1 MLAGLQIMEERLN
14 RETGMKNETGLRIM
28 TAEGELRGCRDDDLF
43 VFKGIPYAAPPEGAL
58 RWRPPQP
65 VTPWQGVRD
74 ATAFSASCWQNRT
87 YCEAV
92 GGGDPGEFSE
102 DALYLNVWTPDVEPS
117 RPLPVMVWLHGGG
130 FTIGAGGLAPY
141 SGKPLASRGAVV
153 VTLNYRLGHL
163 GFFSHPALDAEYP
176 AGGTVNNFGLLDQI
190 AALQWVQRNI
200 PSFGGDRRN
209 VTLFGE
215 SSGARSVLS
224 LCCSPLAEGLFHKGI
239 VQSAYSLP
247 DTPLKKARQ
256 QGVAVARHLGLPPD
270 SSAADLRA
278 LPADAFWPLEGALSI
293 PPVPIAGDAV
303 LPEPMLRTFLTAK
316 QHRLPLMA
324 GSNSDEASVLDYFGV
339 DATAVLQ
346 QLRDKN
352 RLLYRTLKWMYDIHD
367 DRLLGRAVAR
377 DMAFSLMPWLVMRAQ
392 HQVGMPGWR
401 YWFDYVSEH
410 ARDLYLHGTW
420 HGNEVPYA
428 LNTLSQMTRTGDGRP
443 FSEGDQAF
451 AGRVSEYWFNFA
463 RDATEYKHQLAGEII
478 WPAWHPG
485 EDVTMS
491 LGEGGENSIALKRNF
506 MRARMRLFRL
516 FMSRMVKL

>member
-1 MLAGLQIMEERLN
+1 
-14 RETGMKNETGLRIM
+14 MKNETGLRIM
-28 TAEGELRGCRDDDLF
+28 TAEGELRGSMDDDLF

-65 VTPWQGVRD
+65 VTPWQQVRD
-74 ATAFSASCWQNRT
+74 ATQFGASGWQNRAW
-87 YCEAV
+87 CEAV
-92 GGGDPGEFSE
+92 GGGNPGEFSE
-102 DALYLNVWTPDVEPS
+102 DCLYLNVWTPDVEPA

-141 SGKPLASRGAVV
+141 NGKSLASRGAVV

-176 AGGTVNNFGLLDQI
+176 VAGTVNNFGLLDQI

-200 PSFGGDRRN
+200 PAFGGDRRN

-215 SSGARSVLS
+215 SAGARSVLS

-256 QGVAVARHLGLPPD
+256 QGVAVARHFGLPPD
-270 SSAADLRA
+270 VTAEQLRA
-278 LPADAFWPLEGALSI
+278 LPADAFWSLEGTLAI

-303 LPEPMLRTFLTAK
+303 LPEPMLKTFLAAK

-339 DATAVLQ
+339 DATAVLH

-352 RLLYRTLKWMYDIHD
+352 RLTYRTLKWMYDIHD

-392 HQVGMPGWR
+392 YRVGMPGWR

-410 ARDLYLHGTW
+410 ARDLYPHGAW
-420 HGNEVPYA
+420 HGNEVPYV
-428 LNTLSQMTRTGDGRP
+428 LDTLSQMPDPNEARP
-443 FSEGDQAF
+443 FSEADRAF
-451 AGRVSEYWFNFA
+451 AAQVSDYWFRFA
-463 RDATEYKHQLAGEII
+463 RDATEYTHQLDGEVV

-485 EDVTMS
+485 NDVTMS
-491 LGEGGENSIALKRNF
+491 LGDDRQHALKLKRNF
-506 MRARMRLFRL
+506 MRARLRLFRL
-516 FMSRMVKL
+516 LMTRMVRL

>member
-1 MLAGLQIMEERLN
+1 MEERLN

-28 TAEGELRGCRDDDLF
+28 TAEGELRGCMDDDLF
-43 VFKGIPYAAPPEGAL
+43 VFKGIPYAAAPVGAL

-65 VTPWQGVRD
+65 VTPWHQVRD
-74 ATAFSASCWQNRT
+74 ATAFGASGWQNRT
-87 YCEAV
+87 YCQAV

-102 DALYLNVWTPDVEPS
+102 DCLYLNVWTPDVEPS
-117 RPLPVMVWLHGGG
+117 TPLPVMVWLHGGG
-130 FTIGAGGLAPY
+130 YTIGAGGLVPY
-141 SGKPLASRGAVV
+141 SGKPLASLGAVV

-163 GFFSHPALDAEYP
+163 GFFAHPALDNEYP
-176 AGGTVNNFGLLDQI
+176 AAGTVNNFGLLDQI

-200 PSFGGDRRN
+200 PAFGGDRRN

-270 SSAADLRA
+270 ASADALRA
-278 LPADAFWPLEGALSI
+278 LPADAFWSLEGALAI

-303 LPEPMLRTFLTAK
+303 LPEPMLKTFMAGK

-324 GSNSDEASVLDYFGV
+324 GSNSDEASVLEYFGV
-339 DATAVLQ
+339 DATAVLH
-346 QLRDKN
+346 QLRAKN
-352 RLLYRTLKWMYDIHD
+352 RLTYRTLKWMYDIHD
-367 DRLLGRAVAR
+367 DQRLGRAVAR
-377 DMAFSLMPWLVMRAQ
+377 DMAFSLVPWLVMRAQ
-392 HQVGMPGWR
+392 HNAGMPGWR

-410 ARDLYLHGTW
+410 ARDLYPHGTW
-420 HGNEVPYA
+420 HGNEVPYV
-428 LNTLSQMTRTGDGRP
+428 LNTLSLMPDPNEARP
-443 FSEGDQAF
+443 FSEADRAF
-451 AGRVSEYWFNFA
+451 AERVSKYWFTFA
-463 RDATEYKHQLAGEII
+463 RDATEYKHQLEGEVV
-478 WPAWHPG
+478 WPTWHPG
-485 EDVTMS
+485 NDVTMS
-491 LGEGGENSIALKRNF
+491 LGSDRESGLVLKRNF

-516 FMSRMVKL
+516 LMTRMVRL